1 MPKKE
6 TNQCSWTG
14 CERTSTAKVS
24 ERALCLEHFL
34 EVSRRRVE
42 SIKGTFD
49 TGTEERNLSPE
60 VQTFLTEVISQTTLL
75 AMETRLMAPRQRDDL
90 IELST
95 TAAEIYKR
103 IQRAPRI
110 ARRVCCL
117 VSTGLVSKEIPEK
130 CYTINVSRRG
140 ACIEIR
146 QALRMGQPITLER
159 VDTRRTALAKVAWTK
174 PTVLDRLMVGVEILD
189 EEDFWGL
196 AQVGKSHKAESGG
209 TGK

>member
-1 MPKKE
+1 MPKKQ
-6 TNQCSWTG
+6 TKPCSWTG

-34 EVSRRRVE
+34 EGSWRRVE

-49 TGTEERNLSPE
+49 TGTEEQNLSPE

-95 TAAEIYKR
+95 AAAEIYKR

-130 CYTINVSRRG
+130 CYTINVGRRG

-146 QALRMGQPITLER
+146 QALRMGQTITLER
-159 VDTRRTALAKVAWTK
+159 VDTRRSVLAKVAWTK

-196 AQVGKSHKAESGG
+196 AVGKPRKAEASGA
-209 TGK
+209 GK